1 MFVRQSRGKLLF
13 FGPLGPYSI
22 TQLSRKT
29 GIPERTLYAYRK
41 DPDNIPAGKLRLL
54 FKAVGASPENVLR
67 FFK

>member
-1 MFVRQSRGKLLF
+1 MIVKSRGEIIF
-13 FGPLGPYSI
+13 NNAIGHYSI

-29 GIPERTLYAYRK
+29 GIPERTLYKYRQQ
-41 DPDNIPAGKLRLL
+41 PDNIPAGKLRIL